1 MRAFIC
7 SAELCISF
15 LRLDRKII
23 GIVVILPSS
32 SQIIPWLKVK
42 LSAAKKVA
50 AGDLGGQ
57 ALPECRAAAVL
68 IPLVLHPDGPTVLF
82 TERAAHL
89 STHAGQ
95 VSFPGGAYEEH
106 DADLVATALR
116 ETQEETGIPPERVEV
131 IASLAEY
138 FTISRYRVTP
148 VVGVLRPGFMLTPDP
163 NEVAEV
169 FELPLSVLLD
179 KSRFERRMVE
189 RNGQRG
195 FTYFLEHD
203 GRVVWGAT
211 AGMLLMMAK
220 SLE

>member
-1 MRAFIC
+1 
-7 SAELCISF
+7 
-15 LRLDRKII
+15 
-23 GIVVILPSS
+23 VILPSS
-32 SQIIPWLKVK
+32 SQIIPWLQTK
-42 LSAAKKVA
+42 LSTAKQVT
-50 AGDLGGQ
+50 AGDLGGL

-68 IPLVLHPDGPTVLF
+68 IPLVLHLDGPTILF

-95 VSFPGGAYEEH
+95 VSFPGGAFEEQ
-106 DADLVATALR
+106 DANLVATALR
-116 ETQEETGIPPERVEV
+116 ETQEETGIAPERVEV

-138 FTISRYRVTP
+138 FTISRFRVTP
-148 VVGVLRPGFMLTPDP
+148 VVGVLLPGFELAPDP

-179 KSRFERRMVE
+179 VRRYERRMIE

-195 FTYFLEHD
+195 FTYFVEHD

-211 AGMLLMMAK
+211 AGMLLMLAK